1 MRAGTLKSADSAV
14 LEICDLRY
22 RAGDRIILESV
33 DLVVNSGE
41 SVAIS
46 GPSGSGKS
54 TLLMC
59 VLGLLKA
66 DEGSVLVR
74 GERIDRLS
82 GRRLLRHRRES
93 IGVVFQSGELLPE
106 LVPVENV
113 AVAALLAGVA
123 RAEAFAQAEQL
134 LADLKVPADA
144 MDTGALSGGERQ
156 RVAVARALINKPAL
170 LLADEPTGALD
181 STSRE
186 TVADLLYSL
195 PDRWNCGL
203 VVVTHDHAV
212 ASRAQRRLLLQD
224 GRLTP
229 APAEAG
235 VAR

>member
-1 MRAGTLKSADSAV
+1 MR
-14 LEICDLRY
+14 
-22 RAGDRIILESV
+22 DRIILNSV
-33 DLVVNSGE
+33 DLTVASGE

-59 VLGLLKA
+59 ALGLLKP

-74 GERIDRLS
+74 SERIDRLS

-106 LVPVENV
+106 LTPVENV
-113 AVAALLAGVA
+113 AVAALLDGVP
-123 RAEAFAQAEQL
+123 RAEAFTRAERL
-134 LADLKVPADA
+134 LADLKLPTDA
-144 MDTGALSGGERQ
+144 TDTGALSGGERQ

-181 STSRE
+181 SATRE
-186 TVADLLYSL
+186 TVTDLLYSL

-203 VVVTHDHAV
+203 VLVTHDYAV
-212 ASRAQRRLLLQD
+212 ARHAQRRLLLQD

-229 APAEAG
+229 APQRAEAECG
-235 VAR
+235 VAK

>member
-1 MRAGTLKSADSAV
+1 M

-59 VLGLLKA
+59 ALGLLKA

-156 RVAVARALINKPAL
+156 RVGVARALINKPAL

-195 PDRWNCGL
+195 PDRWNSGL